1 MVNFDR
7 VASFLYPRSP
17 SMRWIVKIALFIVC
31 FFITARFCKNQ
42 TGRFT
47 ILRITSNLKYNP
59 QWETA
64 PLSSEEQSHIKEIL
78 NQPYSYLSKGVQ
90 SFVFASQDGQYV
102 IKFFR
107 HDHLSSPPWAP
118 WDMGKKH
125 KKENKLHKD
134 FLSYK
139 IAYESLQK
147 ETGLV
152 FLHLNKSNFN
162 QNLDLVDKL
171 GIHHQ
176 IPLGRFEFLIQKRA
190 SLLYTA
196 LDKMIQAGRLDDAKE
211 TLTKLVLLLAHR
223 SQQGIFDKDPDLNT
237 NFGVIGTQPMQ
248 IDVGRFRKATP
259 KLDKNEIIRITDH
272 LHQHLMVSCPELD
285 QHLKNQ
291 IENL

>member
-1 MVNFDR
+1 
-7 VASFLYPRSP
+7 
-17 SMRWIVKIALFIVC
+17 MRWTFKIALFILC
-31 FFITARFCKNQ
+31 FFLTARFCKNQ
-42 TGRFT
+42 TGKFT
-47 ILRITSNLKYNP
+47 VLRITSNLDYNP
-59 QWETA
+59 AWEIA
-64 PLSSEEQSHIKEIL
+64 PLSAEEKDHIQKIL
-78 NQPYSYLSKGVQ
+78 HQPYAYLSKGVQ

-107 HDHLSSPPWAP
+107 HDHLSAPPWKVGSLEARR
-118 WDMGKKH
+118 
-125 KKENKLHKD
+125 KKESRLHKD

-139 IAYESLQK
+139 IAYEALRQQ
-147 ETGLV
+147 TGLV
-152 FLHLNKSNFN
+152 FLHLNKSGFN

-211 TLTKLVLLLAHR
+211 TLTKLVHLLAHR
-223 SQQGIFDKDPDLNT
+223 SLQGIFDKDPDLNT
-237 NFGVIGTQPMQ
+237 NFGVIGTEPIQ
-248 IDVGRFRKATP
+248 IDVGRFRKAAP

-285 QHLKNQ
+285 QHLKTQ